1 MRDKKWILSYFP
13 AAWSAHICQGL
24 AMSILGPSQPY
35 LAVSGRRTKQG
46 KYFTQSLKI
55 FQVKVGVAQ
64 QDINL
69 IWTLLAGGSCVATV
83 LTGFVFKRS
92 EM

>member
-1 MRDKKWILSYFP
+1 M
-13 AAWSAHICQGL
+13 
-24 AMSILGPSQPY
+24 
-35 LAVSGRRTKQG
+35 
-46 KYFTQSLKI
+46 
-55 FQVKVGVAQ
+55 KVGVAQ

-92 EM
+92 DIKRWLTMFYNVVQCTVKYSGKCILSLQNNPSNIAYMTAKGSSRIRT

>member
-1 MRDKKWILSYFP
+1 M
-13 AAWSAHICQGL
+13 
-24 AMSILGPSQPY
+24 
-35 LAVSGRRTKQG
+35 
-46 KYFTQSLKI
+46 
-55 FQVKVGVAQ
+55 KVGVAQ

-92 EM
+92 GIKLWLTMFYSVEQRTVQYSGKSVISLQNN

>member
-1 MRDKKWILSYFP
+1 M
-13 AAWSAHICQGL
+13 
-24 AMSILGPSQPY
+24 
-35 LAVSGRRTKQG
+35 
-46 KYFTQSLKI
+46 
-55 FQVKVGVAQ
+55 KVGVAQ

-92 EM
+92 GM

>member
-1 MRDKKWILSYFP
+1 MDPELLPRGLERAHLPGARHEHPRAQP
-13 AAWSAHICQGL
+13 AIPRGQC
-24 AMSILGPSQPY
+24 SQ
-35 LAVSGRRTKQG
+35 AKQG
-46 KYFTQSLKI
+46 KYFTQTQKI

-92 EM
+92 DM